1 MLTNDI
7 LYDKLSFVA
16 YECSKIKF
24 LISLLDFIEKNRI
37 KLLTMVKTY
46 DIINF
51 AVNGK
56 RSDKRTKNLQKK

>member
-16 YECSKIKF
+16 YECSKIKL
-24 LISLLDFIEKNRI
+24 LISLYDFIEKNRI

-51 AVNGK
+51 AVGGK
-56 RSDKRTKNLQKK
+56 CSDKRTKASKKS